1 MNFANS
7 DEKEIS
13 MNNPANDETNQEA
26 GDDGGHDPCRSRGHH
41 GSVRLWFWSQA
52 RKIVVAVI
60 GTTVLLAGLAMLLL
74 PGPGWA
80 AIFAGLAILASEF
93 VWARWVLKHARAKFN
108 QAWEMATGSKLL
120 SEDDKD
126 DEPEAKPSR
135 TSAPTP

>member
-1 MNFANS
+1 
-7 DEKEIS
+7 
-13 MNNPANDETNQEA
+13 MNNPAKDEPEHQSSDVE
-26 GDDGGHDPCRSRGHH
+26 DQDPRRSRSHH
-41 GSVRLWFWSQA
+41 RSVRLWFWSRA

-120 SEDDKD
+120 SEESEDDKS
-126 DEPEAKPSR
+126 ESKPSR
-135 TSAPTP
+135 SSAPTP